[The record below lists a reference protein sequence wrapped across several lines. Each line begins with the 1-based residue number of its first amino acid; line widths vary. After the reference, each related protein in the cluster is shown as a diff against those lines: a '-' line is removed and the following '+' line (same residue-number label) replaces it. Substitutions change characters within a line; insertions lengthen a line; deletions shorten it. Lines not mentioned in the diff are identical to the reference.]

1 MAQNFELY
9 LIRHGLAA
17 VRGDEYPDD
26 AKRPLTSAGISK
38 LKKEAAALVDLDVT
52 FDVILTSPLVRC
64 RQTAEIFA
72 TTVRSKPTIVNTDA
86 LAPGGTF
93 GALLDELGRHG
104 RRERLALVGHEP
116 DIGQLACRLLGAK
129 RSLEFK
135 KGAICRIDVLA
146 LPPTAPGHLRW
157 YATPRMLRIIGK

>member
-1 MAQNFELY
+1 MAQTFELY

-17 VRGDEYPDD
+17 DRGPEYADD
-26 AKRPLTSAGISK
+26 GKRPLTAQGITK
-38 LKKEAAALVDLDVT
+38 LKREACALVELDVA

-72 TTVRSKPTIVNTDA
+72 ATLRSKPAIVNTDA

-93 GALLDELGRHG
+93 GALIDELGRHG

-116 DIGQLACRLLGAK
+116 DLGQLAARLLGAK

-135 KGAICRIDVLA
+135 KGAICRIDVAA

-157 YATPRMLRIIGK
+157 YLTPRMLRIIGK